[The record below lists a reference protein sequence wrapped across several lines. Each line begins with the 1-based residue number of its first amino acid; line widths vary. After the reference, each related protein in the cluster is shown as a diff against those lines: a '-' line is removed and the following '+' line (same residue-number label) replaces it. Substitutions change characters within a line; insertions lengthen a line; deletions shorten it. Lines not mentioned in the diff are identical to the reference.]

1 MTKNQ
6 ELITA
11 QPSTLLTRLFVSV
24 ATVLFILLL
33 ASCSD
38 DDDVETS
45 TMIVEIDSES
55 NLFHDNTGSLEPGM
69 WVREEG
75 KKNWEK
81 WPQYRIEGFSFEEGY
96 YTKLQIIKKID
107 HNYDGYD
114 GGSST
119 SYQLQKI
126 LEKKPSES
134 IRNK

>member
-1 MTKNQ
+1 MKRTHFYFITSI
-6 ELITA
+6 LIA
-11 QPSTLLTRLFVSV
+11 LFTFAIS
-24 ATVLFILLL
+24 
-33 ASCSD
+33 SCSD
-38 DDDVETS
+38 DDKIEVVN
-45 TMIVEIDSES
+45 MIVEIDSEPVI
-55 NLFHDNTGSLEPGM
+55 FYDIVTKEEPGM

-81 WPQYRIEGFSFEEGY
+81 WPQKRIKGFSFEEGY

-114 GGSST
+114 GGVPK

>member
-1 MTKNQ
+1 MKRTHFYFITSI
-6 ELITA
+6 LIA
-11 QPSTLLTRLFVSV
+11 LFTFAIS
-24 ATVLFILLL
+24 
-33 ASCSD
+33 SCSD
-38 DDDVETS
+38 DDKIEVIKMT
-45 TMIVEIDSES
+45 IEIDSEPVI
-55 NLFHDNTGSLEPGM
+55 FYDIVTKEEPGM

-75 KKNWEK
+75 KKKWEK
-81 WPQYRIEGFSFEEGY
+81 WPQDRIEGFSFEEGY

-114 GGSST
+114 GGVPK

>member
-1 MTKNQ
+1 MKRTHFYF
-6 ELITA
+6 IT
-11 QPSTLLTRLFVSV
+11 S
-24 ATVLFILLL
+24 ILLAL
-33 ASCSD
+33 FTFAISSCSD

-55 NLFHDNTGSLEPGM
+55 NLLHDLTGSWKPGM

-75 KKNWEK
+75 KKNWNK
-81 WPQYRIEGFSFEEGY
+81 WPQDRIKGFSFEEGY
-96 YTKLQIIKKID
+96 YTKLQIIKKFD
-107 HNYDGYD
+107 HRLEGLN
-114 GGSST
+114 GGSPI

>member
-1 MTKNQ
+1 MKRTHFYF
-6 ELITA
+6 IT
-11 QPSTLLTRLFVSV
+11 S
-24 ATVLFILLL
+24 ILLAL
-33 ASCSD
+33 FTFAISSCSD
-38 DDDVETS
+38 DDKIEVVN
-45 TMIVEIDSES
+45 MIVEIDSEPVI
-55 NLFHDNTGSLEPGM
+55 FYDVVTKEEPGM

-75 KKNWEK
+75 KKNWNK
-81 WPQYRIEGFSFEEGY
+81 WPQKRIKGFSFEEGY

-114 GGSST
+114 GGSPT

>member
-1 MTKNQ
+1 MKRTHFYF
-6 ELITA
+6 IT
-11 QPSTLLTRLFVSV
+11 S
-24 ATVLFILLL
+24 ILLIL
-33 ASCSD
+33 FTFAISSCSD
-38 DDDVETS
+38 DDKIEVIKMT
-45 TMIVEIDSES
+45 IEIDSEPVI
-55 NLFHDNTGSLEPGM
+55 FYDVVTKEEPGM

-75 KKNWEK
+75 KKNWNK
-81 WPQYRIEGFSFEEGY
+81 WPQDRIKGFSFEEGY

-114 GGSST
+114 GGVPN

>member
-1 MTKNQ
+1 MKKTH
-6 ELITA
+6 LYFIT
-11 QPSTLLTRLFVSV
+11 S
-24 ATVLFILLL
+24 ILLAL
-33 ASCSD
+33 FTFAISSCSD
-38 DDDVETS
+38 DDKIEVVN
-45 TMIVEIDSES
+45 MIVEIDSEPVI
-55 NLFHDNTGSLEPGM
+55 FYDIVTKEEPGM

-75 KKNWEK
+75 KKNWDK
-81 WPQYRIEGFSFEEGY
+81 WPQDRIKGFSFEEGY

-114 GGSST
+114 GGVPK

>member
-1 MTKNQ
+1 MKRTHFYF
-6 ELITA
+6 IT
-11 QPSTLLTRLFVSV
+11 SILL
-24 ATVLFILLL
+24 VLFTFAIS
-33 ASCSD
+33 SCSD
-38 DDDVETS
+38 DDKIEVIKMT
-45 TMIVEIDSES
+45 IEIDSEPVI
-55 NLFHDNTGSLEPGM
+55 FYDIVTKEEPGM

-75 KKNWEK
+75 KKQWEK
-81 WPQYRIEGFSFEEGY
+81 WPQDRIEGFSFEEGY

-107 HNYDGYD
+107 HSYDNEYVN

>member
-1 MTKNQ
+1 MKRTHFYF
-6 ELITA
+6 IT
-11 QPSTLLTRLFVSV
+11 S
-24 ATVLFILLL
+24 ILLAL
-33 ASCSD
+33 FTFAISSCSD
-38 DDDVETS
+38 DDKIEVVN
-45 TMIVEIDSES
+45 MIVEIDSEPVI
-55 NLFHDNTGSLEPGM
+55 FYDIVTKEEPGM

-75 KKNWEK
+75 KKNWNK
-81 WPQYRIEGFSFEEGY
+81 WPQKRIKGFSFEEGY

-114 GGSST
+114 GGSPT

>member
-1 MTKNQ
+1 MKRTHFYF
-6 ELITA
+6 IT
-11 QPSTLLTRLFVSV
+11 S
-24 ATVLFILLL
+24 ILLAL
-33 ASCSD
+33 FTFAISSCSD
-38 DDDVETS
+38 DDKIEVVN
-45 TMIVEIDSES
+45 MIVEIDSEPVI
-55 NLFHDNTGSLEPGM
+55 FYDVVTKEEPGM

-81 WPQYRIEGFSFEEGY
+81 WPQKRIKGFSFEEGY

-107 HNYDGYD
+107 HRLEGQD
-114 GGSST
+114 GGDPD

>member
-1 MTKNQ
+1 MKRTHFYF
-6 ELITA
+6 IT
-11 QPSTLLTRLFVSV
+11 S
-24 ATVLFILLL
+24 ILLAL
-33 ASCSD
+33 FTFAISSCSD
-38 DDDVETS
+38 DDKIEVVN
-45 TMIVEIDSES
+45 MIVEIDSEPVI
-55 NLFHDNTGSLEPGM
+55 FYDIVTKEEPGM

-75 KKNWEK
+75 KKNWNK
-81 WPQYRIEGFSFEEGY
+81 WPQGRIKGFSFEEGY

-114 GGSST
+114 GGVPK

>member
-1 MTKNQ
+1 MKRTHFYF
-6 ELITA
+6 IT
-11 QPSTLLTRLFVSV
+11 S
-24 ATVLFILLL
+24 ILLAL
-33 ASCSD
+33 FTFAISSCSD
-38 DDDVETS
+38 DDKIEVVN
-45 TMIVEIDSES
+45 MIVEIDSEPVI
-55 NLFHDNTGSLEPGM
+55 FYDIVTKEEPGM

-96 YTKLQIIKKID
+96 YTKLQIIKKFD
-107 HNYDGYD
+107 HRQEGQN
-114 GGSST
+114 GGSPI

>member
-1 MTKNQ
+1 MKRTHFYF
-6 ELITA
+6 IT
-11 QPSTLLTRLFVSV
+11 S
-24 ATVLFILLL
+24 ILLAL
-33 ASCSD
+33 FTFAISSCSD

-55 NLFHDNTGSLEPGM
+55 NLLHDLTGSWKPGM

-75 KKNWEK
+75 KKNWNK
-81 WPQYRIEGFSFEEGY
+81 WPQDRIEGFSFEEGY
-96 YTKLQIIKKID
+96 YTKLQIIKKFD
-107 HNYDGYD
+107 HRLEGLN
-114 GGSST
+114 GGSPI

>member
-1 MTKNQ
+1 MKRTHFYF
-6 ELITA
+6 IT
-11 QPSTLLTRLFVSV
+11 S
-24 ATVLFILLL
+24 ILLAL
-33 ASCSD
+33 FTFAISSCSD
-38 DDDVETS
+38 DDKIEVVN
-45 TMIVEIDSES
+45 MIVEIDSEPVI
-55 NLFHDNTGSLEPGM
+55 FYDIVTKEEPGM

-75 KKNWEK
+75 KKNWNK
-81 WPQYRIEGFSFEEGY
+81 WPQDRIKGFSFEEGY

-114 GGSST
+114 GGVPK

>member
-1 MTKNQ
+1 MKRTHFYF
-6 ELITA
+6 IT
-11 QPSTLLTRLFVSV
+11 S
-24 ATVLFILLL
+24 ILLAL
-33 ASCSD
+33 FTFAISSCSD
-38 DDDVETS
+38 DDKIEVVN
-45 TMIVEIDSES
+45 MIVEIDSEPVI
-55 NLFHDNTGSLEPGM
+55 FYDIVTKEEPGM

-75 KKNWEK
+75 KKKWEK

-107 HNYDGYD
+107 HSYDNEYVD

>member
-1 MTKNQ
+1 MKKTH
-6 ELITA
+6 LYFIT
-11 QPSTLLTRLFVSV
+11 S
-24 ATVLFILLL
+24 ILLAL
-33 ASCSD
+33 FTFVISSCSD
-38 DDDVETS
+38 DDKIEVIKMT
-45 TMIVEIDSES
+45 IEIDSEPVI
-55 NLFHDNTGSLEPGM
+55 FYDIVTKEEPGM

-75 KKNWEK
+75 KKKWEK
-81 WPQYRIEGFSFEEGY
+81 WPQDRIEGFSFEEGY

-114 GGSST
+114 GGVPK

>member
-1 MTKNQ
+1 MKKTHFYF
-6 ELITA
+6 IT
-11 QPSTLLTRLFVSV
+11 S
-24 ATVLFILLL
+24 ILLAL
-33 ASCSD
+33 FTFGISSCSD
-38 DDDVETS
+38 DDKIEVIKMT
-45 TMIVEIDSES
+45 IEIDSEPVI
-55 NLFHDNTGSLEPGM
+55 FYDIVTKEEPGM

-81 WPQYRIEGFSFEEGY
+81 WPQWRIKGFSFEEGY

-107 HNYDGYD
+107 HRLEGQD
-114 GGSST
+114 GGDPD

>member
-1 MTKNQ
+1 MKRTHFYF
-6 ELITA
+6 IT
-11 QPSTLLTRLFVSV
+11 S
-24 ATVLFILLL
+24 ILLAL
-33 ASCSD
+33 FTFAISSCSD

-55 NLFHDNTGSLEPGM
+55 NLVFVLTGSLEPGM

-107 HNYDGYD
+107 HRLEGQD
-114 GGSST
+114 GGDPD

>member
-1 MTKNQ
+1 MKKTHFY
-6 ELITA
+6 
-11 QPSTLLTRLFVSV
+11 FV
-24 ATVLFILLL
+24 TTILLAL
-33 ASCSD
+33 FTFAISSCSD

-55 NLFHDNTGSLEPGM
+55 NLVFVLTGSLEPGM

-75 KKNWEK
+75 KKNWNK
-81 WPQYRIEGFSFEEGY
+81 WPQDRIKGFSFEEGY

>member
-1 MTKNQ
+1 MKRTHFYF
-6 ELITA
+6 IT
-11 QPSTLLTRLFVSV
+11 S
-24 ATVLFILLL
+24 ILLAL
-33 ASCSD
+33 FTFAISSCSD
-38 DDDVETS
+38 DDKIEVIKMT
-45 TMIVEIDSES
+45 IEIDSEPVI
-55 NLFHDNTGSLEPGM
+55 FYDIVTKEEPGM

-96 YTKLQIIKKID
+96 YTKLQIIKKFD
-107 HNYDGYD
+107 HRLEGQD
-114 GGSST
+114 GGSPI

>member
-1 MTKNQ
+1 MKRTHFYF
-6 ELITA
+6 IT
-11 QPSTLLTRLFVSV
+11 S
-24 ATVLFILLL
+24 ILLAL
-33 ASCSD
+33 FTFAISSCSD
-38 DDDVETS
+38 DDKIEVVN
-45 TMIVEIDSES
+45 MIVEIDSEPVI
-55 NLFHDNTGSLEPGM
+55 FYDIVTKEEPGM

-75 KKNWEK
+75 KKNWNK
-81 WPQYRIEGFSFEEGY
+81 WPQDRIEGFSFEEGY

-114 GGSST
+114 GGVPK

>member
-1 MTKNQ
+1 MKRTHFYFITSI
-6 ELITA
+6 LIA
-11 QPSTLLTRLFVSV
+11 LFTFAIS
-24 ATVLFILLL
+24 
-33 ASCSD
+33 SCSD
-38 DDDVETS
+38 DDKIEVIKMT
-45 TMIVEIDSES
+45 IEIDSEPVI
-55 NLFHDNTGSLEPGM
+55 FYDIVTKEEPGM

-114 GGSST
+114 GGVPK

>member
-1 MTKNQ
+1 MKRTH
-6 ELITA
+6 LYFIT
-11 QPSTLLTRLFVSV
+11 S
-24 ATVLFILLL
+24 ILLAL
-33 ASCSD
+33 FTFAISSCSD
-38 DDDVETS
+38 DDKIEVIKMT
-45 TMIVEIDSES
+45 IEIDSEPVI
-55 NLFHDNTGSLEPGM
+55 FYDIVTKEEPGM

-75 KKNWEK
+75 KKNWNK
-81 WPQYRIEGFSFEEGY
+81 WPQDRIKGFSFEEGY

-114 GGSST
+114 GGVPK

>member
-1 MTKNQ
+1 MKRTHFYF
-6 ELITA
+6 IT
-11 QPSTLLTRLFVSV
+11 S
-24 ATVLFILLL
+24 ILLAL
-33 ASCSD
+33 FTFAISSCSD
-38 DDDVETS
+38 DDKIEVVN
-45 TMIVEIDSES
+45 MIVEIDSEPVI
-55 NLFHDNTGSLEPGM
+55 FYDVVTKEEPGM

-75 KKNWEK
+75 KKKWEK
-81 WPQYRIEGFSFEEGY
+81 WPQDRIEGFSFEEGY

-114 GGSST
+114 GGVPK

>member
-1 MTKNQ
+1 MKRTHFYF
-6 ELITA
+6 IT
-11 QPSTLLTRLFVSV
+11 S
-24 ATVLFILLL
+24 ILLAL
-33 ASCSD
+33 FTFAISSCSD

-45 TMIVEIDSES
+45 TMIVEIDSEPVI
-55 NLFHDNTGSLEPGM
+55 FYDIVTKEEPGM

-75 KKNWEK
+75 KKNWNK
-81 WPQYRIEGFSFEEGY
+81 WPQDRIEGFSFEEGY

-107 HNYDGYD
+107 HRLEGQD
-114 GGSST
+114 GGDPD

>member
-1 MTKNQ
+1 MKKTHFYF
-6 ELITA
+6 IT
-11 QPSTLLTRLFVSV
+11 S
-24 ATVLFILLL
+24 ILLAL
-33 ASCSD
+33 FTFVISSCSD

-55 NLFHDNTGSLEPGM
+55 NLVFVLTGSLEPGM

-81 WPQYRIEGFSFEEGY
+81 WPQWRIKGFSFEEGY

-107 HNYDGYD
+107 HRLEGQD
-114 GGSST
+114 GGDPD

>member
-1 MTKNQ
+1 MKRTHFYF
-6 ELITA
+6 IT
-11 QPSTLLTRLFVSV
+11 SILL
-24 ATVLFILLL
+24 VLFTFAIS
-33 ASCSD
+33 SCSD

-55 NLFHDNTGSLEPGM
+55 NLVFVLTGSLEPGM

-81 WPQYRIEGFSFEEGY
+81 WPQYRIKGFSFEEGY

-114 GGSST
+114 GGVPK